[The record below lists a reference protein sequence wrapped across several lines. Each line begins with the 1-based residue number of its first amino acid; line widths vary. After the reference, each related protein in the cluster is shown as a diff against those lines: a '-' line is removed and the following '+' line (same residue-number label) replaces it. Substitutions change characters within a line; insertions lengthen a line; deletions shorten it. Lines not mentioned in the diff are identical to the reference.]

1 MKNLDINLL
10 PVLQSLLSIR
20 NVTRA
25 AEFLGLSQPATSAA
39 LSRLRRYFDDEL
51 LVRSGRGYELTP
63 LAQDLQPMVESAMQ
77 AIDRV
82 STIKSQFNPATS
94 DRKFVIVASDYVAA
108 MLVEPLRAILR
119 VEAPAVSVEITPTS
133 AASWDRNT
141 YGKWDLIVG
150 PMGYDLPGHGKPVF
164 RDSFVAVLDAG
175 NPVLGKKDLS
185 AKDLVKLPQAVGFF
199 GSEIRTPGDQ
209 FWDILG
215 ESPTIAAR
223 VQGLLSL
230 PLLVEGTDLMALVPR
245 MLAYKYSRGTNLA
258 IVDFPVEHEAALV
271 EAMFWHTNRHD
282 DPANSW
288 LRSVVQ
294 QACKK
299 LHEILETLTPEV
311 RRASIGQPENSV
323 LAEPELE

>member
-10 PVLQSLLSIR
+10 PVLQSLLSMR

-63 LAQDLQPMVESAMQ
+63 LAQDLQPMVESEMQ

-311 RRASIGQPENSV
+311 RRASVGQPENSV
-323 LAEPELE
+323 

>member
-10 PVLQSLLSIR
+10 PVLQSLLSMR

-311 RRASIGQPENSV
+311 RRASVGQPENSV
-323 LAEPELE
+323 

>member
-1 MKNLDINLL
+1 MRNLDINLL
-10 PVLQSLLSIR
+10 PVLQSLLSMR

-25 AEFLGLSQPATSAA
+25 ADALGLSQPATSAA
-39 LSRLRRYFDDEL
+39 LARLRRYFDDEL
-51 LVRSGRGYELTP
+51 LMRSGRGYELTP
-63 LAQDLQPMVESAMQ
+63 LAQDLQSLVDSAMH

-82 STIKSQFNPATS
+82 STIKSQFNPSTS
-94 DRKFVIVASDYVAA
+94 DRKFVIVASDYVSA

-119 VEAPAVSVEITPTS
+119 VEAPGVSVEITPTS
-133 AASWDRNT
+133 TTSWDRSND
-141 YGKWDLIVG
+141 GRWDLVVG

-164 RDSFVAVLDAG
+164 RDSFVAVLDA
-175 NPVLGKKDLS
+175 NHPVLDKPDLS
-185 AKDLVKLPQAVGFF
+185 AQDLLKLPQAVGYF
-199 GSEIRTPGDQ
+199 GTEIRTPGDQ

-230 PLLVEGTDLMALVPR
+230 PLLVEGTDLVALVPR

-271 EAMFWHTNRHD
+271 EAMFWHTNRDD

-294 QACKK
+294 RACKK
-299 LHEILETLTPEV
+299 LHEILETMSPQV
-311 RRASIGQPENSV
+311 RHASLGLSQISETRQIQS
-323 LAEPELE
+323 

>member
-10 PVLQSLLSIR
+10 PVLQSLLSMR

-323 LAEPELE
+323 

>member
-10 PVLQSLLSIR
+10 PVLQSLLRMR

-25 AEFLGLSQPATSAA
+25 ADTLGLSQPATSAA

-51 LVRSGRGYELTP
+51 LVRAGRGYELTP
-63 LAQDLQPMVESAMQ
+63 LAQDLQPLVESAMH

-119 VEAPAVSVEITPTS
+119 LEAPGVSVEIMPTS
-133 AASWDRNT
+133 ATSWDRST
-141 YGKWDLIVG
+141 HGRWDLIVG

-175 NPVLGKKDLS
+175 NPILEKSDLS
-185 AKDLVKLPQAVGFF
+185 AQDLLKLPQAVGYF
-199 GSEIRTPGDQ
+199 GNEIRTPGDQ

-215 ESPTIAAR
+215 QAPSIAAR

-230 PLLVEGTDLMALVPR
+230 PLLVEGTDLVALVPR

-271 EAMFWHTNRHD
+271 EAMFWHTNRDD

-294 QACKK
+294 RACKK

-311 RRASIGQPENSV
+311 RHATIGLAGMSDDREINS
-323 LAEPELE
+323 

>member
-10 PVLQSLLSIR
+10 PVLQSLLRMR

-25 AEFLGLSQPATSAA
+25 ADFLGLSQPATSAA

-63 LAQDLQPMVESAMQ
+63 LAQDLQPLVETAMH
-77 AIDRV
+77 AIEPV
-82 STIKSQFNPATS
+82 VTIRSQFNPATS
-94 DRKFVIVASDYVAA
+94 DRTFVIVASDYVAA

-133 AASWDRNT
+133 SVTWDRGT

-150 PMGYDLPGHGKPVF
+150 PMGYDLPGNGKPVF
-164 RDSFVAVLDAG
+164 RDSFVAVLDAD
-175 NPVLGKKDLS
+175 NPVLDKPDLS
-185 AKDLVKLPQAVGFF
+185 AQDLVKLPQAVGFF

-209 FWDILG
+209 FWDVLG
-215 ESPTIAAR
+215 ESPTVAAR

-258 IVDFPVEHEAALV
+258 IVDFPVENEAALV
-271 EAMFWHTNRHD
+271 EAMFWHTNRD
-282 DPANSW
+282 GDPANSW

-294 QACKK
+294 RASNK
-299 LHEILETLTPEV
+299 LHEILETLNPQVRHATIGVPET
-311 RRASIGQPENSV
+311 SNS
-323 LAEPELE
+323 